1 MADVYSRNEIAA
13 NNSTSGSPV
22 FTTTFGAN
30 ALKHRISQSDA
41 GREFIV
47 SVTADGG
54 TLTDVK
60 LLEATRYLTRNN
72 FTAGNA
78 DGSTAATIAAIGTAD
93 GTPFDPAADTVVFLR
108 LQTTDA
114 FSVTDYNANDV
125 GGTTLAVVC
134 EFTPA
139 L

>member
-13 NNSTSGSPV
+13 NNSTSASPV

-30 ALKHRISQSDA
+30 QLKHRISQSDA

-47 SVTADGG
+47 SITAATS
-54 TLTDVK
+54 TLTDAK
-60 LLEATRYLTRNN
+60 LLEATRYLIRNN
-72 FTAGNA
+72 YTAANT

-93 GTPFDPAADTVVFLR
+93 GTAFDPAADTVVYVR
-108 LQTTDA
+108 LQTTDT
-114 FSVTDYNANDV
+114 FVVTDFNANISDTQV
-125 GGTTLAVVC
+125 AIVC
-134 EFTPA
+134 EFKPA